1 MSQELKIINF
11 MGVRKLT
18 SGISIFLVIA
28 SLASIF
34 LGNGL
39 KGGLDFTG
47 GTQLEVLFD
56 RPANLEQIRGLL
68 EEEGL
73 TSPVAVLFGSDAEVM
88 IRTQDEM
95 KVKGREDVQQQLSS
109 LAAVATVVDVIRP
122 SREQEGFAEVLV
134 ISGITAEALQAAS
147 VFTEAAFGR
156 VAISTADSNTAE
168 GTTTESPNTLV
179 AIEKPLSSFY
189 VDKLI
194 SNMEAATGAD
204 IQIRSSEFVG
214 PQIGAELRDDGGL
227 GLLCAFILVFLYVAV
242 QFQWKFSVGAIAALM
257 HDVIITL
264 GIFSV
269 FQLDFDL
276 TVLAAILAL
285 IGYSINDTIVIY
297 DRIRENF
304 RILRK
309 MDSVD
314 VINISL
320 TQTLGRSIMTS
331 MTVFIVLVCLFIFGG
346 ELLRGFSTAL
356 IIGVIVGTY
365 SSIYIAANITVALD
379 IAKEDL
385 MPKEKEGAEFD
396 ETP

>member
-11 MGVRKLT
+11 MGVRKIT
-18 SGISIFLVIA
+18 SGISIFLVLA
-28 SLASIF
+28 SLISIF
-34 LGNGL
+34 FGNGI

-56 RPANLEQIRGLL
+56 RHADLEQVRGML

-73 TSPVAVLFGSDAEVM
+73 KSPVAVLFGSDAEVM

-95 KVKGREDVQQQLSS
+95 KVKGREALQQQI
-109 LAAVATVVDVIRP
+109 AAQIPTATIVDVVRP
-122 SREQEGFAEVLV
+122 TREQEGFADVVVINNANADLLTQKNIFPAQDYGRVL
-134 ISGITAEALQAAS
+134 ITAD
-147 VFTEAAFGR
+147 G
-156 VAISTADSNTAE
+156 DK
-168 GTTTESPNTLV
+168 TLV
-179 AIEKPLSSFY
+179 AIEQSLSHVY
-189 VDKLI
+189 VSNLI
-194 SNMEAATGAD
+194 GRMETLTGAK

-214 PQIGAELRDDGGL
+214 PQIGEELRDDGGL

-242 QFQWKFSVGAIAALM
+242 QFQWKFSVGAIGALI

-264 GIFSV
+264 GFFSF
-269 FQLDFDL
+269 FQWDFDL

-309 MDSVD
+309 MDPLE
-314 VINISL
+314 VINISI
-320 TQTLGRSIMTS
+320 TQTLGRSVMTS
-331 MTVFIVLVCLFIFGG
+331 MTVFIVLICLFVFGG
-346 ELLRGFSTAL
+346 ELLSGFSKAL

-365 SSIYIAANITVALD
+365 SSIYIAANITVALG

-385 MPKEKEGAEFD
+385 MPKVKEGAEFD

>member
-11 MGVRKLT
+11 MGVRKIT
-18 SGISIFLVIA
+18 SGISIFLVLA
-28 SLASIF
+28 SLISIF
-34 LGNGL
+34 FGNGI

-56 RPANLEQIRGLL
+56 RHADLEQVRGML

-73 TSPVAVLFGSDAEVM
+73 KSPVAVLFGSDAEVM

-95 KVKGREDVQQQLSS
+95 KVKGREALQQQI
-109 LAAVATVVDVIRP
+109 AAQIPTATIVDVVRP
-122 SREQEGFAEVLV
+122 TREQEGFADVVVINNANADLLTQKNIFPAQDYGRVL
-134 ISGITAEALQAAS
+134 ITAD
-147 VFTEAAFGR
+147 G
-156 VAISTADSNTAE
+156 DK
-168 GTTTESPNTLV
+168 TLV
-179 AIEKPLSSFY
+179 AIEQSLSHVY
-189 VDKLI
+189 VSNLI
-194 SNMEAATGAD
+194 GRMETLTGAK

-214 PQIGAELRDDGGL
+214 PQIGEELRDDGGL

-242 QFQWKFSVGAIAALM
+242 QFQWKFSVGAIGALI

-264 GIFSV
+264 GFFSF
-269 FQLDFDL
+269 FQWDFDL
-276 TVLAAILAL
+276 TVLAALLAL

-309 MDSVD
+309 MDPLE
-314 VINISL
+314 VINISI
-320 TQTLGRSIMTS
+320 TQTLGRSVMTS
-331 MTVFIVLVCLFIFGG
+331 MTVFIVLVCLFVFGG

-365 SSIYIAANITVALD
+365 SSIYIAANITVALG

-385 MPKEKEGAEFD
+385 MPKVKEGAEFD
-396 ETP
+396 EAP